1 MPNPNESKE
10 FMLILRGGIH
20 PKDLTPEQIQAI
32 LAKFGEWMEEMQ
44 KRGQLRGA
52 GRLEDDGRRL
62 SRKQG
67 KTVTDGPYVE
77 AKEII
82 GGYFLVAAPNLD
94 QALDIAKKCP
104 ILDNEGTVEVRPV
117 QPPPPQA

>member
-10 FMLILRGGIH
+10 FMLILRGGIP
-20 PKDLTPEQIQAI
+20 PKDLRPEQIQAI
-32 LAKFGEWMEEMQ
+32 IAKFGEWMAEMQ

-67 KTVTDGPYVE
+67 QTVTDGPYVE

-82 GGYFLVAAPNLD
+82 GGYFLVAASNLD
-94 QALDIAKKCP
+94 QALDVAKQCP

-117 QPPPPQA
+117 QPPPA

>member
-10 FMLILRGGIH
+10 FMLILRGGIP
-20 PKDLTPEQIQAI
+20 PKDLRPEQIQAI
-32 LAKFGEWMEEMQ
+32 IAKFGEWMAEMQ

-82 GGYFLVAAPNLD
+82 GGYFLVMAPNLD
-94 QALDIAKKCP
+94 QALDIAKQCP
-104 ILDNEGTVEVRPV
+104 ILDNEGTVEVRPI

>member
-20 PKDLTPEQIQAI
+20 PRDMQPEQIQA
-32 LAKFGEWMEEMQ
+32 LMAKFGQWMSQMQ
-44 KRGQLRGA
+44 SCGQVRGV

-62 SRKQG
+62 SRKHGQIM
-67 KTVTDGPYVE
+67 TDGPYVE

-82 GGYFLVAAPNLD
+82 GGYFLISAPDLN
-94 QALDIAKKCP
+94 QALDIAKQCP
-104 ILDNEGTVEVRPV
+104 ILENEGTVEVRPI
-117 QPPPPQA
+117 QPPPPQG

>member
-10 FMLILRGGIH
+10 FMLILRGGIP
-20 PKDLTPEQIQAI
+20 PKDLRPEQIQAI
-32 LAKFGEWMEEMQ
+32 IAKFGEWMAEMQ

-82 GGYFLVAAPNLD
+82 GGYFLVMAPNLD
-94 QALDIAKKCP
+94 QALDIAKQCP
-104 ILDNEGTVEVRPV
+104 ILDNEGTVEVRPIP
-117 QPPPPQA
+117 PPPPQA

>member
-20 PKDLTPEQIQAI
+20 PKDLRPEQIQAI
-32 LAKFGEWMEEMQ
+32 MAKFGEWMAEMQ

-62 SRKQG
+62 SRKHG
-67 KTVTDGPYVE
+67 KTVTDGPYAE

-82 GGYFLVAAPNLD
+82 GGYFLVAAANLD
-94 QALDIAKKCP
+94 QALDIAQQCP
-104 ILDNEGTVEVRPV
+104 ILDNEGTVEVRPL

>member
-20 PKDLTPEQIQAI
+20 PKDLRPEQIQAI
-32 LAKFGEWMEEMQ
+32 MAKFGQWMAEMQ

-94 QALDIAKKCP
+94 QAMEIAKQCP

-117 QPPPPQA
+117 QPPPA